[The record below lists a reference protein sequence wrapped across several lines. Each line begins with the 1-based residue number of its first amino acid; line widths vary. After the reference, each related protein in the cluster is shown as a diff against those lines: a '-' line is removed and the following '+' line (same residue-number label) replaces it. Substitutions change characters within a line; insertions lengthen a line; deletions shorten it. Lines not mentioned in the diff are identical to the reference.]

1 MLTPAQ
7 MRAAVPQAMP
17 CHERAA
23 GTVNPLIVT
32 ELVKRPE
39 VARVFFDTMQ
49 VDVTSVQ
56 IMLCKMGCHCS
67 RQEISNARDPLR
79 RDADLAATRRRM
91 VLDDA
96 SSNVDVQLASQKA
109 WLEVT
114 SRMDATEKARAKE
127 AAKRVAAE
135 AAAGS
140 LAQELRVTV

>member
-1 MLTPAQ
+1 MAAVPPQAATGMLTPAQ

-39 VARVFFDTMQ
+39 VARVFFDTLQ

-56 IMLCKMGCHCS
+56 ITLCKMGCHGL

-79 RDADLAATRRRM
+79 RDAELAATRRRV
-91 VLDDA
+91 VLGGA
-96 SSNVDVQLASQKA
+96 CGNTDVQLASQKA
-109 WLEVT
+109 WLELT
-114 SRMDATEKARAKE
+114 SRIDATEKARAK
-127 AAKRVAAE
+127 
-135 AAAGS
+135 
-140 LAQELRVTV
+140 

>member
-127 AAKRVAAE
+127 AAKRVAIT
-135 AAAGS
+135 AGVWS
-140 LAQELRVTV
+140 YSNIAKR